1 MKKKLIIFGVVIITV
16 IIVAATFL
24 NPTSA
29 EEGPALFTTA
39 ERGEFTVEVTTT
51 GELSAERSTKI
62 MGPVNAREYGIR
74 QITVQRLVEEG
85 TQVREGDFVA
95 QLDPSELYDKI
106 QQEKDQ
112 LDAQIAEF
120 ENAKIDTALT
130 LRSERDK
137 LINLDYQI
145 EEKQLQLDQSQYEP
159 PATIKKYQNELE
171 KLKRD
176 KERAIEEYALKI
188 QQAKAK
194 MIEETADL
202 RRRQTRY
209 NDMQEVLQGF
219 TIMAPQSGMVIYTKM
234 MGGERVTEGSQIQV
248 WSPEVAELPD
258 LSSMITTTYINEVDI
273 RKVKVGQPV
282 QIGLDAFPDKKLS
295 GRVTRVARV
304 GQQNPNSDAKVF
316 EVIARV
322 NERDA
327 DLRPAM
333 TTSNIIITEKL
344 DDVVHVPLECLNVY
358 NDSINFVIRKN
369 GTLQEVKVGLTNSNE
384 AVIEMGVEAGDVL
397 YLSRPDGI
405 EGKEPKLIPE
415 LNGTR
420 NQKYETTN
428 PENPL
433 NEGEWLMPDGTPMSP
448 QMIQGLKDR
457 GITDPEQAKQ
467 MMERFRNGGGQ
478 RGGQRPQG
486 GAPQGGDRS
495 GATRSGQ
502 AGN

>member
-1 MKKKLIIFGVVIITV
+1 MKKKLIIFGVVVTV
-16 IIVAATFL
+16 VIVAAVLL
-24 NPTSA
+24 NPSA
-29 EEGPALFTTA
+29 VEEGPSLFTTA

-120 ENAKIDTALT
+120 DNAKIDTALT

-145 EEKQLQLDQSQYEP
+145 EEKKLQLEQSQYEP
-159 PATIKKYQNELE
+159 PATVQKYRNELD
-171 KLKRD
+171 KLNRD
-176 KERAIEEYALKI
+176 KQRAIEEYSLKI
-188 QQAKAK
+188 EQAKAK

-209 NDMQEVLQGF
+209 DDMQEVLNGF
-219 TIMAPQSGMVIYTKM
+219 TINAPQSGMVIYTKQ
-234 MGGERVTEGSQIQV
+234 GNERVVEGSQIQV
-248 WSPEVAELPD
+248 WMPEVAELPD
-258 LSSMITTTYINEVDI
+258 LSSMISTTFINEVDI
-273 RKVKVGQPV
+273 RKVKVGQEV
-282 QIGLDAFPDKKLS
+282 QIGLDAFPEKKLT
-295 GRVTRVARV
+295 GRVNRVARV

-316 EVIARV
+316 EVVVRV
-322 NERDA
+322 NERDN

-344 DDVVHVPLECLNVY
+344 DDVVHIPLECLNTY
-358 NDSINFVIRKN
+358 NDSINYVIKKN

-384 AVIEMGVEAGDVL
+384 AVIELGVEEGDVL
-397 YLSRPDGI
+397 YLSRPDNI
-405 EGKEPKLIPE
+405 DGKEPKLLPE
-415 LNGTR
+415 MDGQR
-420 NQKYETTN
+420 NLKYEN
-428 PENPL
+428 ASPENPL
-433 NEGEWLMPDGTPMSP
+433 NDGQWLMPDGSPMP
-448 QMIQGLKDR
+448 EQMIQSLKDR

-486 GAPQGGDRS
+486 GAGSERGG
-495 GATRSGQ
+495 AARSGQ